1 MLDYTGARVNM
12 KIIPLFMLAILL
24 TNFSQSA
31 FAEEQ
36 PISDQNDEKT
46 GSEWKA
52 NIELGYVAT
61 TGNTDTT
68 TVNTGISVVYEVEKW
83 RNSLEIVSIFGSA
96 ENDTTDQVETN
107 AERYF
112 IQGKTDYK
120 YSETSYGF
128 LLANYD
134 DDRFSDNDYQA
145 LVSAGRGFSLLFG
158 ETSKLDLE
166 LGVGYRKTKKKATL
180 LLEEEIID
188 ETIFRLAEH
197 FVWDISKNSKFE
209 QKLATDVGKDN
220 TVTKFYAGLSANVAE
235 SLALKL
241 SFTATH
247 QSDVRGDAEQLDT
260 VTGFT
265 LVYNF

>member
-1 MLDYTGARVNM
+1 M
-12 KIIPLFMLAILL
+12 KLLPIFILL
-24 TNFSQSA
+24 ISFSRPA
-31 FAEEQ
+31 FTADQ
-36 PISDQNDEKT
+36 PLSTQNDEKYE
-46 GSEWKA
+46 SVQNDDEKEPEWKA
-52 NIELGYVAT
+52 NIEFGYVAT

-68 TVNTGISVVYEVEKW
+68 TVNTGISITYEVEEW
-83 RNSLEIVSIFGSA
+83 RNSLELVSIFGSA
-96 ENDTTDQVETN
+96 ENDTTEQVETN

-134 DDRFSDNDYQA
+134 DDRFSDNDYQ
-145 LVSAGRGFSLLFG
+145 VTTSAGRGFG
-158 ETSKLDLE
+158 MITGDTSRLDLE
-166 LGVGYRKTKKKATL
+166 IGIGYRKTKKKATL
-180 LLEEEIID
+180 LLAEEIMN

-197 FVWDISKNSKFE
+197 YVWDISENSKFE
-209 QKLATDVGKDN
+209 QKLAADIGKDN

-260 VTGFT
+260 ITGFT